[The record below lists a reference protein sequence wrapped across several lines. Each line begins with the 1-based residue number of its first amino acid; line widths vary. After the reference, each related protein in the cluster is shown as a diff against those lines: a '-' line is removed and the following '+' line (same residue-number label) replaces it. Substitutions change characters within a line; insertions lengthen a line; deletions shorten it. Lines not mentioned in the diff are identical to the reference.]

1 MMLTCCSSSSN
12 EARSVAA
19 AQLREAVERLC
30 EDVSAP
36 GIYGEDFV
44 KCNPAITTLNNKLQ
58 SLLKSKR
65 KEDRLAAVSAV
76 RFLFHG
82 EVESMESRLR
92 RAVNAFRVL
101 FGKDVTDM
109 NTARAAAYLA
119 ADISMVNNTSCDLAV
134 NHLIKTI
141 INNTAGMSTNPSTPE
156 GRSVSA
162 MVINELANHAPSF
175 VFRERASIRPVLWSA
190 VQDEHRKVRE
200 EAVKALQ
207 GVIENIFERAPVD
220 AAEATDDILSQMLLI
235 LQNTTTVY
243 STSRNRSDDIVPLEG
258 SQVRKVHGA
267 LLLLFSLVRSAKT
280 SRRPVHHFSELCVL
294 ILPLQRC
301 SDKNVR
307 EVVCRVLPCIAQ
319 LDKSSFVSKGFLENA
334 HSTTMCMGRSSKFP
348 GEDKGQS
355 LEALGKIANEVGRDA
370 FAPYLRE
377 VLLFCDLHL
386 TPDTVDA
393 VPQKYVIAC
402 LMYLANASHG
412 SDEFQEMMTG
422 GLLEKVLQ
430 SEFTLVLVHAV
441 CAFQSAFPLL
451 AESIELRLIQII
463 ATILRQGVIAVLR
476 RLSEPNSGTNS
487 IAETGIDDDIGGQS
501 VPVPTRSLIMR
512 NGELE
517 NAEDAA
523 NVIDATFQQAKD
535 VDYSPEFFP
544 QSHQNGNVRITNSNI
559 EQNAAG
565 EGMYGVSYGS
575 SVDNYSYGAR
585 ESFLHSYMGNKVE
598 AHNPSERALDL
609 SLRLD
614 KANSP
619 CVALKAIEF
628 YTITK
633 MQVGDITLFTSQF
646 VLEYLENEMVK
657 VRLLA
662 VRSCARLMDAAAY
675 SWIEIQKGRG
685 QSRGLRTDIQ
695 KILLKLVTLA
705 VSDPSRD
712 VRRTALEMLDR
723 ESFHRYLLQPHVLK
737 NLFLCFYDECPKV
750 RCLSVSLG
758 GRLSRLNPAHVNISM
773 RKLLEYLI
781 EILRTEHHALLGMRR
796 ECTVLLQRFI
806 SKARPLVDCYSEA
819 IMEVLISRLNF
830 ARRVNDKDA
839 AETVLLAIGDLGGI
853 SSRVNLF
860 SYCSRVVPL
869 VVSYILDDHA
879 SDRQFCKT
887 AIHAL
892 FKLVQCTGYVIQ
904 PYSRFQRLLPGLL
917 QLLSNEND
925 AGLRLEIETLI
936 GCLGAVDPSN
946 HKDAALPSLAGSK
959 FNQSQGS
966 SARASRP
973 SWTRTRTINPASL
986 PESAEC
992 QSYYLNFE
1000 NPVGSLSARPLGSN
1014 GSPSANPGFPVSI
1027 QHPTQLISLFS
1038 VGPEKLAELTTSYT
1052 PVWARHECEEV
1063 SLVGLLEHPFTASKD
1078 YFPSIALD
1086 KVMSIIRITNRKL
1099 QHREAF
1105 TALVRILGYCQDR
1118 IPHFLH
1124 AIFPCILWVLRPEIS
1139 SETKPVVFSPFHE
1152 FVMARVAEI
1161 ITLAGKHVLPY
1172 VFDTVLLI
1180 HRYIQDTRFHPKC
1193 VIAGCKLIVR
1203 IQIAVG
1209 DVFRPII
1216 STLLSS
1222 LLEALSQD
1230 YARNGSMA
1238 EAVLQVLESFGSMLN
1253 SYSVIVFQMIVN
1265 VLESAKNYCL
1275 KESALRTLIS
1285 LLRDVDLNQVASVLL
1300 HPLLRVL
1307 KYTKADEGNREQLI
1321 VGQDSVDQRFFDN
1334 LADGAAMAIVIVA
1347 RRAPDAFKTFV
1358 PVVVKTLKSAPK
1370 ETSSEVGKKELA
1382 KLLLEQNRPLVT
1394 QVLGLSNDEV
1404 RELLSSSI
1412 EYSEFPPRSDSESSV
1427 HSMPGSLQPP
1437 VIGAAA
1443 VENSEVPIPEG
1454 DLMQL
1459 WRIKDNF
1466 TASDWTR
1473 WRSELEVGLIRF
1485 SGSAALRACSFLFE
1499 SFPFLARPLFNA
1511 AFLSCWTPPSNADG
1525 LSDSAR
1531 REIVHILTRALQ
1543 SSTMPVNL
1551 TQSILNLFEYMEHD
1565 ERPLPASVEFLA
1577 QTAFRCGA
1585 FAKALRYKEGEYAVI
1600 MRSNCNRAA
1609 QGSLAG
1615 NLGLLAIYEKLGHD
1629 ESARGTA
1636 KHYEMLTG
1644 SALNEHIDQSD
1655 GQIDECNSNLERW
1668 AAKLGDW
1675 DIPDSPG
1682 SKRVQKS
1689 DVSFEER
1696 MKAFQVLREEP
1707 VDSPRWSFL
1716 LKKLKNQNDLGR
1728 WRATNRVVKHAWHA
1742 CEGNDAGRRKLAVDG
1757 KGISVAF
1764 DLANW
1769 EEFEERIHYLT
1780 EDPFLNAFYRTLLL
1794 VRRGRENPELL
1805 QEAERY
1811 LTEARAHLDVH
1822 LTARLSEGYPRAYL
1836 EVINAQTLV
1845 ELEEMIKYLRIPP
1858 SQKGFARYRL
1868 QAIWDQRLAGCKYDD
1883 YIWYRLLMIRALV
1896 LPPLESKDRWIEF
1909 SCLCRK
1915 NGRLPLASEALR
1927 MLVLPSLSPSDAQ
1940 RLSQEPVESI
1950 SGRVLRNISD
1960 LDIRYAVCRHIWACD
1975 RQVEAFQILK
1985 ESVSEYKSAAY
1996 AWRSK
2001 EPVICYLSSV
2011 EPEAQ
2016 SNRKEVMV
2024 AAEVLL
2030 KLAKW
2035 SSRLVRRE
2043 GPDCGASDAMALE
2056 YAKSASE
2063 MRPNFDKPWHWWG
2076 LLNCERAFQAMGVT
2090 VKEGT
2095 IQSRNVKQPV
2105 LNTEARQYLTNSIEG
2120 FFKSIKIGGKTKL
2133 EDSLK
2138 ILTLWF
2144 KFGSVAQ
2151 MYKVFDRGF
2160 EDTVIT
2166 SWLEVVPQI
2175 IARLHTTDRDV
2186 QAGIEHL
2193 LTRIGNEHPQMVVY
2207 NLIVAK
2213 NMQGHHSARREAASR
2228 VLDSI
2233 KRKHHGIVTQAE
2245 MVARELVRVAVLW
2258 GELWYEKLEE
2268 ASRLYF
2274 GEKDLDSM
2282 LQCILPMHEMIE
2294 RGPETSYEKSFMDLY
2309 GRELLEAGSII
2320 EDLANAKEKNAP
2332 AEELDAKASKLWEYY
2347 YYVFGRIQ
2355 KQQHMMNGLDLSKV
2369 SQWLKHANNLEL
2381 AVPGTYDPKRT
2392 DTVTLQSFGSMLR
2405 ILQSKQRP
2413 RKLAVLGSDGRQYD
2427 FLLKGHEDL
2436 RQDERVMQV
2445 FGLINQILSHSQE
2458 RSIRRGVD
2466 IKRYAVIALSNNAGL
2481 IEWVPHCDTMHALV
2495 KEHREVRKV
2504 MPNIEHKVMTRVAPE
2519 PERLP
2524 LLHKVDIFKFML
2536 SNTSGS
2542 DIARV
2547 LWLKSR
2553 SSEMWLDRRTTYA
2566 RSLASSSMAGYLLGL
2581 GDRHPSNLMIDRGSG
2596 KIMHIDF
2603 GDCFEVAMVREK
2615 YPEKVP
2621 FRLTRML
2628 VKALEP
2634 CGVEGYFRHTCEA
2647 VMRELREPNNRESLL
2662 SMMEAFVHD
2671 PLLRMKLVGGEE
2683 LQRLRDEGNRVA
2695 AVSVMLY
2702 NSAPPLLSESLQL
2715 RLLTQAGSLTAAHAA
2730 QQIQQEQAHN
2740 SNNNNEMMVAGAIAT
2755 GVNAQ
2760 TVGASETSFGKSPA
2774 TQSRRERDRLLQVV
2788 PRDKC
2793 IEVADERA
2801 AIALQRVKD
2810 KLYGRDFGD
2819 GEERLKVEQQVD
2831 KLISEATSVENLCS
2845 LFTGWCPFW

>member
-1 MMLTCCSSSSN
+1 MVCSSSN

-30 EDVSAP
+30 EDVPAP
-36 GIYGEDFV
+36 GIYGEDSV
-44 KCNPAITTLNNKLQ
+44 KCNPAITNLNNKLQ
-58 SLLKSKR
+58 FLLRSGR
-65 KEDRLAAVSAV
+65 KEYRLAAVSAV

-82 EVESMESRLR
+82 EVETMELRLR
-92 RAVNAFRVL
+92 RAMNCFRVL
-101 FGKDVTDM
+101 FEYDVTDM
-109 NTARAAAYLA
+109 STARAATYLA
-119 ADISMVNNTSCDLAV
+119 ADISLVNNSLCDCAM
-134 NHLIKTI
+134 NHFITTV
-141 INNTAGMSTNPSTPE
+141 INNTAGLSNISSSPE

-162 MVINELANHAPSF
+162 LVINELANHAPSF

-190 VQDEHRKVRE
+190 VQDEYRMVRE

-207 GVIENIFERAPVD
+207 SVIENIFERAPVD
-220 AAEATDDILSQMLLI
+220 AAEATRDVLSRMLDILQE
-235 LQNTTTVY
+235 TTAPY
-243 STSRNRSDDIVPLEG
+243 STARNRMVDVVSLDE
-258 SQVRKVHGA
+258 SQNAKVHGA
-267 LLLLFSLVRSAKT
+267 LLMFFSLIRSSKT
-280 SRRPVHHFSELCVL
+280 SRGLMDHFSDFCKLV
-294 ILPLQRC
+294 LPLQRC
-301 SDKNVR
+301 SDKNIR
-307 EVVCRVLPCIAQ
+307 EVVCRVLPRLAQ
-319 LDKSSFVSKGFLENA
+319 LDKFAFVSKGFLENA
-334 HSTTMCMGRSSKFP
+334 HHTTMSIGRCTKFP
-348 GEDKGQS
+348 DVDKGLS
-355 LEALGKIANEVGRDA
+355 LEALGKIANEVGKDA

-377 VLLFCDLHL
+377 VLLFCDSHL
-386 TPDTVDA
+386 TLDTPNL

-412 SDEFQEMMTG
+412 SEEFLELMRS
-422 GLLEKVLQ
+422 GLLKKVLQ
-430 SEFTLVLVHAV
+430 SEFTLVLVYAV
-441 CAFQSAFPLL
+441 CAIQSAFPAL
-451 AESIELRLIQII
+451 AESIELRLIQLI

-476 RLSEPNSGTNS
+476 RLSQLDSSTNS
-487 IAETGIDDDIGGQS
+487 AAIGSDEEVGVS
-501 VPVPTRSLIMR
+501 YTSAPTRSLVMPSR
-512 NGELE
+512 ERE

-523 NVIDATFQQAKD
+523 NVIDASFQQSKV
-535 VDYSPEFFP
+535 VDYTPEFYPEKRNTRVF
-544 QSHQNGNVRITNSNI
+544 SNP
-559 EQNAAG
+559 EHGTTADG
-565 EGMYGVSYGS
+565 LYGVSYGS

-585 ESFLHSYMGNKVE
+585 ESFLHSYVSSKVG
-598 AHNPSERALDL
+598 AHIPSDRVLDL

-646 VLEYLENEMVK
+646 VLEYLENDMVK

-662 VRSCARLMDAAAY
+662 VRSCARLMDAAAH
-675 SWIEIQKGRG
+675 SWIEIQKARG
-685 QSRGLRTDIQ
+685 QSGGLRTDIQ
-695 KILLKLVTLA
+695 KILLRLVTLA
-705 VSDPSRD
+705 VADPSRE
-712 VRRTALEMLDR
+712 VRRTALDVLDR
-723 ESFHRYLLQPHVLK
+723 DLFHRYLLQPHVLK

-781 EILRTEHHALLGMRR
+781 EALRTEHHALLGMRR
-796 ECTVLLQRFI
+796 ECTVLLQLFI
-806 SKARPLVDCYSEA
+806 SEARPLVDCYSES
-819 IMEVLISRLNF
+819 IMEVLISRLNY
-830 ARRVNDKDA
+830 ARRVNDKGA
-839 AETVLLAIGDLGGI
+839 AETVLHAIGDLGGI

-860 SYCSRVVPL
+860 SYCNRIVPL

-892 FKLVQCTGYVIQ
+892 LKLVQCTGYVIQ
-904 PYSRFQRLLPGLL
+904 PYSKFHRLLPGLL

-936 GCLGAVDPSN
+936 GCLGAVDPVN
-946 HKDAALPSLAGSK
+946 HKDAALPSLAGSTLS
-959 FNQSQGS
+959 QSQTSG
-966 SARASRP
+966 ARASRP

-992 QSYYLNFE
+992 QSYPLVFE
-1000 NPVGSLSARPLGSN
+1000 NPVGSVRTRPLGPK
-1014 GSPSANPGFPVSI
+1014 GSAPVNPGFPASV
-1027 QHPTQLISLFS
+1027 QHPTQFISLFG
-1038 VGPEKLAELTTSYT
+1038 VGPEKLIELTSSYA
-1052 PVWARHECEEV
+1052 PVWALSECDEI
-1063 SLVGLLEHPFTASKD
+1063 SLVGLLEHPFTASND

-1086 KVMSIIRITNRKL
+1086 KVMSIIRIANRKL

-1105 TALVRILGYCQDR
+1105 TALVRILGYCHDR
-1118 IPHFLH
+1118 IPNFLH
-1124 AIFPCILWVLRPEIS
+1124 AIFPCLLWVLRPEVS
-1139 SETKPVVFSPFHE
+1139 SETKPVMFSPFHE

-1161 ITLAGKHVLPY
+1161 VTLAGKHILPY
-1172 VFDTVLLI
+1172 VFDTVLLV

-1193 VIAGCKLIVR
+1193 VIAGCKLLVR
-1203 IQIAVG
+1203 IQIAIG

-1230 YARNGSMA
+1230 YGRSDSMA
-1238 EAVLQVLESFGSMLN
+1238 EAVLRVLESFGSMLN
-1253 SYSVIVFQMIVN
+1253 EYSAIVFQMIVN
-1265 VLESAKNYCL
+1265 VLESAKNYSL
-1275 KESALRTLIS
+1275 KASALRTLIS
-1285 LLRDVDLNQVASVLL
+1285 LLRDVDLSEVASVVL
-1300 HPLLRVL
+1300 HPLIRIL

-1321 VGQDSVDQRFFDN
+1321 EEQKSSDQRGFDD
-1334 LADGAAMAIVIVA
+1334 LAEGAALAIVIVA
-1347 RRAPDAFKTFV
+1347 RKAPIAFKTFL
-1358 PVVVKTLKSAPK
+1358 PVVVKTLKSAPSLS
-1370 ETSSEVGKKELA
+1370 SSEFGKKKLA
-1382 KLLLEQNRPLVT
+1382 KLLLEQDRLLTT
-1394 QVLGLSNDEV
+1394 QVLGLSND
-1404 RELLSSSI
+1404 RAQELLASSPGYADFSL
-1412 EYSEFPPRSDSESSV
+1412 RADSDTSS
-1427 HSMPGSLQPP
+1427 HSVNTNHQPP
-1437 VIGAAA
+1437 FVGAGP
-1443 VENSEVPIPEG
+1443 VEVAEIAIPED

-1511 AFLSCWTPPSNADG
+1511 AFLSCWTPPSDEDG

-1531 REIVHILTRALQ
+1531 REVVHILLRALQ
-1543 SSTMPVNL
+1543 SPTMPINL
-1551 TQSILNLFEYMEHD
+1551 TQAILNLFEYMEHD

-1600 MRSNCNRAA
+1600 MRSNCSRAA
-1609 QGSLAG
+1609 QRSLAG

-1636 KHYEMLTG
+1636 EHYKLETG
-1644 SALNEHIDQSD
+1644 STLNEHIDQSD
-1655 GQIDECNSNLERW
+1655 VHLDEYNTNFEQW

-1675 DIPDSPG
+1675 DVPDSHSQRREHKPE
-1682 SKRVQKS
+1682 
-1689 DVSFEER
+1689 VSFSER
-1696 MKAFQVLREEP
+1696 MKALQVLREES
-1707 VDSPRWSFL
+1707 VNSSRWSFL
-1716 LKKLKNQNDLGR
+1716 LKKLKTLNDLGR
-1728 WRATNRVVKHAWHA
+1728 WRATNRLVKQVWHA

-1794 VRRGRENPELL
+1794 VRRGREDPEILL
-1805 QEAERY
+1805 EAEKY
-1811 LTEARAHLDVH
+1811 LAEARSHLDVH

-1927 MLVLPSLSPSDAQ
+1927 VLVLPSLSPSEAQ
-1940 RLSQEPVESI
+1940 RLRNEPVESM
-1950 SGRVLRNISD
+1950 SGQVLRNITD
-1960 LDIRYAVCRHIWACD
+1960 LDIRYAVCRHLWACD
-1975 RQVEAFQILK
+1975 RQAEAFQMLK
-1985 ESVSEYKSAAY
+1985 ESVSEYKNAAY
-1996 AWRSK
+1996 AWKSK
-2001 EPVICYLSSV
+2001 EPVVCYLSSV
-2011 EPEAQ
+2011 EPEAP

-2035 SSRLVRRE
+2035 SSRLPH
-2043 GPDCGASDAMALE
+2043 PDSIDYGASQAMALE

-2076 LLNCERAFQAMGVT
+2076 LLNCQRAYHAMGMSM
-2090 VKEGT
+2090 KEGSL
-2095 IQSRNVKQPV
+2095 QCHSVKQQV
-2105 LNTEARQYLTNSIEG
+2105 LNSEAREYLKSSIEG
-2120 FFKSIKIGGKTKL
+2120 FFKSIKIGGRTKL
-2133 EDSLK
+2133 EDSLR

-2144 KFGSVAQ
+2144 KYGSVAR
-2151 MYKVFDRGF
+2151 MYEAFDRGF

-2175 IARLHTTDRDV
+2175 IARLHTSSRNV

-2233 KRKHHGIVTQAE
+2233 KRKHPGIVTQAE

-2274 GEKDLDSM
+2274 GEKDLNSM
-2282 LQCILPMHEMIE
+2282 LQCILPMHEMID
-2294 RGPETSYEKSFMDLY
+2294 RGPETSYEKSFMELY
-2309 GRELLEAGSII
+2309 GRELLEAGGII
-2320 EDLANAKEKNAP
+2320 DDLADAKEKNAP
-2332 AEELDAKASKLWEYY
+2332 AAELDAKASKLWEYY

-2369 SQWLKHANNLEL
+2369 SQWLKHASNLEL
-2381 AVPGTYDPKRT
+2381 AVPGTYNPNGKQ
-2392 DTVTLQSFGSMLR
+2392 TVTLQSFGSMLR

-2413 RKLAVLGSDGRQYD
+2413 RKLAVLGSDGHQYD

-2466 IKRYAVIALSNNAGL
+2466 IKRYAVIALSSNAGL

-2519 PERLP
+2519 PERLS

-2581 GDRHPSNLMIDRGSG
+2581 GDRHPSNLMIDRASG

-2603 GDCFEVAMVREK
+2603 GDCFEVAMVRDK

-2647 VMRELREPNNRESLL
+2647 VMRELREANNRESLL

-2683 LQRLRDEGNRVA
+2683 LQRLREEGNHLT
-2695 AVSVMLY
+2695 AVNVMLY
-2702 NSAPPLLSESLQL
+2702 NSAPPILSESLQL

-2730 QQIQQEQAHN
+2730 HSRQEQALV
-2740 SNNNNEMMVAGAIAT
+2740 SIDLPVAGAIAT
-2755 GVNAQ
+2755 GVNPH
-2760 TVGASETSFGKSPA
+2760 VPTSSTDSSFAKSPS
-2774 TQSRRERDRLLQVV
+2774 TQSRRERDRLLKVV
-2788 PRDKC
+2788 PTAKC

-2801 AIALQRVKD
+2801 AIALQRVSD
-2810 KLYGRDFGD
+2810 KLYGQDFGD
-2819 GEERLKVEQQVD
+2819 RRESLTVEKQVD
-2831 KLISEATSVENLCS
+2831 LLINEAKNVENLCS